1 MNNFKSI
8 GNATGTLTD
17 DEIEFIENAI
27 TTTVRPLLVGR
38 TLMPTRTLANAGFRN
53 YTFYTEDDMGA
64 ATISMTGEE
73 ENQDAVSLDEKNVK
87 IPIISK
93 DYTLHWRDVLS
104 RRNFG
109 QDLNTQH
116 AANAARQV
124 AEDEDM
130 LILSGETALWPALGI
145 EGLASATGRNTEA
158 GGDWSANMITYV
170 AAAKDELRTDGHY
183 GPYKLIVTGTFYAQ
197 MEAPYSTTDR
207 YYLDVVG
214 DLVGGKQNV
223 LISNSLYAADDG
235 VADSALL
242 LDVSPGNFELVVAQ
256 DVSTYLQQQA
266 NMNYKGKVW
275 EAVVPAIKRPTAIC
289 EITGLT

>member
-1 MNNFKSI
+1 
-8 GNATGTLTD
+8 
-17 DEIEFIENAI
+17 
-27 TTTVRPLLVGR
+27 
-38 TLMPTRTLANAGFRN
+38 
-53 YTFYTEDDMGA
+53 
-64 ATISMTGEE
+64 
-73 ENQDAVSLDEKNVK
+73 
-87 IPIISK
+87 
-93 DYTLHWRDVLS
+93 
-104 RRNFG
+104 
-109 QDLNTQH
+109 
-116 AANAARQV
+116 
-124 AEDEDM
+124 
-130 LILSGETALWPALGI
+130 
-145 EGLASATGRNTEA
+145 
-158 GGDWSANMITYV
+158 
-170 AAAKDELRTDGHY
+170 
-183 GPYKLIVTGTFYAQ
+183 

-223 LISNSLYAADDG
+223 LISNSLYATDDG